1 MGAVCRMILG
11 VPVSLSA
18 GMRSSDD
25 RGWDCSKK
33 EGMQRHCEG
42 GDKVTV
48 SFVETY
54 RAHLP
59 TYSLALAHHRKP
71 FRELGFGYKQA

>member
-1 MGAVCRMILG
+1 
-11 VPVSLSA
+11 
-18 GMRSSDD
+18 
-25 RGWDCSKK
+25 
-33 EGMQRHCEG
+33 MQRHCEG

-54 RAHLP
+54 CAHLP